1 MTKTARNR
9 RLDHEVNFM
18 IDAEEGGANL
28 VINAEEGGR
37 GHDQRGVTRV
47 GWGEQWARLLAVSRA
62 RLS

>member
-1 MTKTARNR
+1 MTKTVRN

-18 IDAEEGGANL
+18 IDAERGVPG
-28 VINAEEGGR
+28 VMINV
-37 GHDQRGVTRV
+37 GVTRV